1 MANHIAARVVYIT
14 PPCQSFARCPRRIM
28 RDIAA
33 TVWLM
38 AAVVWITALVPQAI
52 VREADWR
59 QDRLCRYYAAE
70 ANLHA
75 AINNQTLPCQ

>member
-14 PPCQSFARCPRRIM
+14 PPCQAFAKRPRRIM

-33 TVWLM
+33 AVWLM
-38 AAVVWITALVPQAI
+38 VAAVWIAALVPQAI

-59 QDRLCRYYAAE
+59 QDRLCQYYAIE
-70 ANLHA
+70 ANIHA
-75 AINNQTLPCQ
+75 IANGKEQPC